1 MNNEEYPS
9 LDDTPSEINSFLFT
23 PTRSGFNFR
32 KNYEISTN
40 SPKKNFPV
48 YYFYD
53 NNNKDNWKSAQL
65 LYAEVT
71 GRFKIKINEDN
82 TIINNVNRDKIMT
95 SEELKE
101 AYGSGTDYHRD
112 PDNHDDDDD
121 DDWKLVKDIHND
133 IKQNKFRREGG
144 KRKITRKQRK
154 TKGKRKRTQKS
165 RVLFKTSKKRK
176 SMKGKKGK

>member
-1 MNNEEYPS
+1 MDNEEYPS

-32 KNYEISTN
+32 KNYEIATN
-40 SPKKNFPV
+40 SPKKIFPV

-82 TIINNVNRDKIMT
+82 RIINNVNRDKIMT
-95 SEELKE
+95 SEELKK
-101 AYGSGTDYHRD
+101 AYGSGSDYHSG
-112 PDNHDDDDD
+112 PDNHDDD

-144 KRKITRKQRK
+144 KRKITRKQGK
-154 TKGKRKRTQKS
+154 TKGKRKNTQKS
-165 RVLFKTSKKRK
+165 RFKPRSTRR
-176 SMKGKKGK
+176 KGKKGK